1 MRREDRSQE
10 PLVRRHIDGRGLLAT
25 PGLINAHQHLSAVAA
40 DIACWDLTGVD
51 RIGINDPFA
60 ALLFT
65 GLSQLARL
73 VMVNGQIGVEGGL
86 PTQVDPAEAAQ
97 QARDL
102 SRAAS
107 VG

>member
-1 MRREDRSQE
+1 MIPS
-10 PLVRRHIDGRGLLAT
+10 P
-25 PGLINAHQHLSAVAA
+25 
-40 DIACWDLTGVD
+40 
-51 RIGINDPFA
+51 

-86 PTQVDPAEAAQ
+86 PTQVDPAEVAQ